1 MSILHKRTH
10 TRRIYVCVCVCMILK
25 PCNRLCVEPPTPRP
39 QCFNARVSKGD
50 FGGLII
56 LSFGAK
62 APQFTLTLN
71 FGGGW
76 VVLDGKGL
84 NNSSIYGVCV
94 CVCNVLCITT
104 SKFQSIMIMTIMY
117 IVCIYYIY
125 NDCAG

>member
-1 MSILHKRTH
+1 
-10 TRRIYVCVCVCMILK
+10 MILK

-94 CVCNVLCITT
+94 CVQRSLHHYQQVSVNCDHDDYVYSMYNYI
-104 SKFQSIMIMTIMY
+104 IMIVPVKT
-117 IVCIYYIY
+117 
-125 NDCAG
+125 ALK

>member
-1 MSILHKRTH
+1 
-10 TRRIYVCVCVCMILK
+10 MILK

-94 CVCNVLCITT
+94 QRSLHHYQQVSVNYDHDDYVY
-104 SKFQSIMIMTIMY
+104 SMY
-117 IVCIYYIY
+117 ILYI
-125 NDCAG
+125 